1 MIDSNAFSSRHIG
14 PRNKDIKKMLEVVGC
29 ESLDH
34 LILKTVPSNILY
46 DSPLNLKP
54 GMSEEFNKINMQ
66 LLSIKN
72 NFNKTYIGMG
82 YYGTNIPSVILRNIL
97 ENPGWYTAYTPYQ
110 PEVSQGRLEMLMNF
124 QQMIVDL
131 TGMEIANASLLDES
145 TAVAEA
151 MMLAFK
157 QTNKKKF
164 TFCIQNTCHPQTLSV
179 LKARAE
185 PLGIKILISTET
197 NEDTF
202 SCLIQNPDTYGEI
215 TDLDFIIALNKKKN
229 IMTVVA
235 ADLMSL
241 ILMKSPGE
249 LGADIVVGNSQRFGV
264 PMGLGGPHAAFF
276 ATKEAYKRLIPG
288 RIIGVSVDRNNK
300 RAYRMALQTREQHI
314 RREKA
319 TSNICTAQALLAII
333 SAAFAMYHGPER
345 LNHIATKIH
354 YHTQFLKKG
363 LENFGFEIVSK
374 KYFDTLLIKT
384 TGRAK
389 FWFDKS
395 VERGINFRLVDDNLF
410 SLSLDETTSLEDVDN
425 LINFFNVKKEVIKH
439 EQIEKMVIYDEVFD
453 NKLQRSSKILTHPI
467 FNIYHSET
475 EMMRYLKKLENK
487 DIALNRSMIPLGS
500 CTMKLNAA
508 SEMIPI
514 SFKGF
519 SEAHPFL
526 EPKQREGYNQLM
538 TELIA
543 MLKNITGFDGI
554 SLQPNSGAQ
563 GEFAGLLAIK
573 KYHESKN
580 EGHRNICIIPS
591 SAHGTNPASAHMC
604 GMEVSIVKCDKFG
617 NIDLEHLKQ
626 KISAAKINLAALMI
640 TYPSTHG
647 VFEESIVNI
656 CEMIHKVGGQVYMDG
671 ANLNA
676 LVGIAKPGLF
686 GPDVSHM
693 NLHKTFC
700 IPHGGGGPGN
710 GTIGVKKHLIPFMPG
725 HPLINN
731 EIGLQNQEAIAAAP
745 WGNASI
751 LPISY
756 SYISMMGGSGL
767 KQATQVAILNA
778 NYIKTIL
785 EPYFPILYKGI
796 NNMVAHECIIDLR
809 PIKEDLDISEED
821 IAKRLIDYGFH
832 APTMSWPVPGTF
844 MIEPTES
851 ESQEEIDRFCSAMIA
866 IHHEVQKIREGKFD
880 ITDNPLKNA
889 PHTVEELTND
899 EWNHKYTRQE
909 AAYPHSYLLNNK
921 YWSPVARIDNV
932 YGDRNLFCVCPPIED
947 YEELEHTG

>member
-1 MIDSNAFSSRHIG
+1 MIDKNTFASRHIG
-14 PRNKDIKKMLEVVGC
+14 PRNNDIENMLTTVGC
-29 ESLDH
+29 DTLDH
-34 LILKTVPSNILY
+34 LIQKTVPKKILHN
-46 DSPLNLKP
+46 SKLNLKL
-54 GMSEEFNKINMQ
+54 GMSEEFNKVNMQ

-82 YYGTNIPSVILRNIL
+82 YYGTNTPSVILRNIL
-97 ENPGWYTAYTPYQ
+97 ENPGWYSAYTPYQ

-124 QQMIVDL
+124 QQMIIDL

-145 TAVAEA
+145 TAAAEA

-164 TFCIQNTCHPQTLSV
+164 TFCIQNSCHPQTLSV
-179 LKARAE
+179 LRTRAE
-185 PLGIKILISTET
+185 PLGIKILISRKP
-197 NEDTF
+197 NDDTF

-215 TDLDFIIALNKKKN
+215 IDLYSLIEDNKNNN
-229 IMTVVA
+229 IMTIVA

-249 LGADIVVGNSQRFGV
+249 LGADIVVGTTQRFGV

-276 ATKEAYKRLIPG
+276 ATKNSYKRLMPG
-288 RIIGVSVDRNNK
+288 RIIGISVDRNNK

-333 SAAFAMYHGPER
+333 SAAYAMYHGPER
-345 LNHIATKIH
+345 LHHIASKIH
-354 YHTQFLKKG
+354 LHTQILKKG
-363 LENFGFEIVSK
+363 LESLGFKIISK
-374 KYFDTLLIKT
+374 RYFDTLLIKA
-384 TGRAK
+384 TGEAK
-389 FWFDKS
+389 FWFEKS
-395 VERGINFRLVDDNLF
+395 VEKGINFRFVDDNFF
-410 SLSLDETTSLEDVDN
+410 SLSLDETTTLEDVDN
-425 LINFFNVKKEVIKH
+425 LLKFLNKDNIIINH
-439 EQIEKMVIYDEVFD
+439 EEIEKKIISIEVFD
-453 NKLQRSSKILTHPI
+453 DNLKRNNKILSHPI

-475 EMMRYLKKLENK
+475 DMMRYLKKLENK

-508 SEMIPI
+508 SEMLPI
-514 SFKGF
+514 TFKGF

-526 EPKQREGYNQLM
+526 ESHQREGYNQLM
-538 TELIA
+538 RELIS
-543 MLKNITGFDGI
+543 MLKDITGFDEI
-554 SLQPNSGAQ
+554 SLQPNAGAQ

-573 KYHESKN
+573 KYHESNKEIN
-580 EGHRNICIIPS
+580 RNICIIPS
-591 SAHGTNPASAHMC
+591 SAHGTNPASAQMC
-604 GMEVSIVKCDKFG
+604 GMEVLIVRCDNFG
-617 NIDLEHLKQ
+617 NIDLEDLQ
-626 KISAAKINLAALMI
+626 RKITIADKNLAAFMV

-647 VFEESIVNI
+647 VFEESIVDI
-656 CEMIHKVGGQVYMDG
+656 CDMIHKAGGQVYMDG

-700 IPHGGGGPGN
+700 IPHGGGGPGM
-710 GTIGVKKHLIPFMPG
+710 GPIGVKKHLIPFLPG
-725 HPLINN
+725 HPLMKN
-731 EIGLQNQEAIAAAP
+731 EIGLQNQDAVSGAP
-745 WGNASI
+745 WGSASI

-756 SYISMMGGSGL
+756 SYISMMGDLGL

-785 EPYFPILYKGI
+785 EPYFPILYKGANDMI
-796 NNMVAHECIIDLR
+796 AHECIIDLR
-809 PIKEDLDISEED
+809 PLKQELDISEED
-821 IAKRLIDYGFH
+821 FAKRLIDYGFH
-832 APTMSWPVPGTF
+832 APTMSFPVPGTL

-851 ESQEEIDRFCSAMIA
+851 ESKEEIDRFCTAMIS
-866 IHHEVQKIREGKFD
+866 IYEEIDKIRKGQFD
-880 ITDNPLKNA
+880 KLDNPLKNA
-889 PHTVEELTND
+889 PHTIEELTND
-899 EWNHKYTRQE
+899 KWNHKYSRQE
-909 AAYPHSYLLNNK
+909 AAYPHTYLLNNK

-932 YGDRNLFCVCPPIED
+932 YGDRNLFCVCPPIEN
-947 YEELEHTG
+947 YEELVETA

>member
-1 MIDSNAFSSRHIG
+1 MINNNSFTSRHIG
-14 PRNKDIKKMLEVVGC
+14 PRNDDIKSMLNTIGC
-29 ESLDH
+29 DSLDS
-34 LILKTVPSNILY
+34 LIKKTVPSNILY
-46 DSPLNLKP
+46 SSSLNLKP

-82 YYGTNIPSVILRNIL
+82 YYGTNTPSVILRNIL

-124 QQMIVDL
+124 QQMIIDL

-145 TAVAEA
+145 TAAAEA

-157 QTNKKKF
+157 QKNKNKY
-164 TFCIQNTCHPQTLSV
+164 TFCIQNSCHPQTLSV
-179 LKARAE
+179 IKTRAN
-185 PLGIKILISTET
+185 PLGIKILISNEP

-202 SCLIQNPDTYGEI
+202 ASLIQNPDTYGEI
-215 TDLDFIIALNKKKN
+215 IDLKSIIDSNKKNN
-229 IMTVVA
+229 IMTIIA

-241 ILMKSPGE
+241 VLMKSPGE
-249 LGADIVVGNSQRFGV
+249 LGADIVIGNSQRFGV

-276 ATKEAYKRLIPG
+276 ATKDLYKRLIPG
-288 RIIGVSVDRNNK
+288 RIIGVSVDRDNK

-333 SAAFAMYHGPER
+333 SAAYAIYHGPER
-345 LNHIATKIH
+345 LNHIALKIH
-354 YHTQFLKKG
+354 FHTQLLKKG
-363 LENFGFEIVSK
+363 LENFGFKVVSK
-374 KYFDTLLIKT
+374 KYFDTLLIDSSGK
-384 TGRAK
+384 AK
-389 FWFDKS
+389 YWFDKS
-395 VERGINFRLVDDNLF
+395 VEKGINFRFVNDNLF
-410 SLSLDETTSLEDVDN
+410 SLSLDETTTLEDVDN
-425 LINFFNVKKEVIKH
+425 LISFFNEKNELIIH
-439 EQIEKMVIYDEVFD
+439 EEIEKKILPEEVFD
-453 NKLQRSSKILTHPI
+453 NSLKRNNKILSHPI

-475 EMMRYLKKLENK
+475 DMMRYLKKLENK

-508 SEMIPI
+508 SEMLPI
-514 SFKGF
+514 TFKGF
-519 SEAHPFL
+519 SDAHPFL
-526 EPKQREGYNQLM
+526 EPHQREGYNQLM
-538 TELIA
+538 RELIA
-543 MLKNITGFDGI
+543 MLKDITGFDGI
-554 SLQPNSGAQ
+554 SLQPNAGAQ

-573 KYHESKN
+573 KYHESNN
-580 EGHRNICIIPS
+580 ESNRNICIIPS
-591 SAHGTNPASAHMC
+591 SAHGTNPASAQMC
-604 GMEVSIVKCDKFG
+604 GMQVSIVKCDNLG
-617 NIDLEHLKQ
+617 NIDLIDLKQ
-626 KISAAKINLAALMI
+626 KIFNANKNLAALMV

-647 VFEESIVNI
+647 VFEESIVSI
-656 CEMIHKVGGQVYMDG
+656 CDFIHEAGGQVYMDG

-700 IPHGGGGPGN
+700 IPHGGGGPGM
-710 GTIGVKKHLIPFMPG
+710 GPIGVKKHLIPFLPG
-725 HPLINN
+725 HPLMKN
-731 EIGLQNQEAIAAAP
+731 EIGLKDQEAVSGAP
-745 WGNASI
+745 WGSASI

-756 SYISMMGGSGL
+756 SYISMMGDLGL

-778 NYIKTIL
+778 NYIKTTL
-785 EPYFPILYKGI
+785 EPFFPILYKGANDMI
-796 NNMVAHECIIDLR
+796 AHECILDLR
-809 PIKEDLDISEED
+809 PIKKELDISEED

-832 APTMSWPVPGTF
+832 APTMSFPVPGTL

-851 ESQEEIDRFCSAMIA
+851 ESKEEMDRFCSAMIS
-866 IHHEVQKIREGKFD
+866 IFKEVEKIRNGKFD
-880 ITDNPLKNA
+880 LLDNPVKNA

-899 EWNHKYTRQE
+899 IWKHKYSRQE
-909 AAYPHSYLLNNK
+909 AAYPLSYLQNDK
-921 YWSPVARIDNV
+921 YWPPVARIDNV

-947 YEELEHTG
+947 YEELDNTG